1 MPESLLDLSAQEEER
16 ARALHDDAIFIDG
29 TIPRLWYLSEPDYRD
44 HLKQGGFT
52 AANFTVAHYPHNY
65 SSASQRILDVY
76 DWVEASSEF
85 KLVRSASDIEAV
97 HASGQT
103 GVIMGFQDTKPIEDS
118 AEYVR
123 AFSELGV
130 RVIQLTYNTQN
141 LCGAGACDRGDSG
154 LTRFG
159 EDVIDAVEEENVLLD
174 LSHCADKTTM
184 DAIAYA
190 DGPVAFTHVGVREL
204 CNAIGRCKT
213 DEQIKA
219 VADSGGVIGFIAGYP
234 PLVKRDPETY
244 EVLESTIHDVLDGIE
259 YLVDLVGVDHVGIGT
274 DMNDKGRDDKT
285 LPATSSLRH
294 HREAFP
300 EVFGRGSTEEYGPP
314 IAGLERHTEMGNLTR
329 GLVSR
334 GFSHEDIRKIL
345 GENFCDLFA
354 RVWGH

>member
-1 MPESLLDLSAQEEER
+1 MSQAVLDLSAEEEER
-16 ARALHDDAIFIDG
+16 ARSLHENAVFIDG
-29 TIPRLWYLSEPDYRD
+29 TIPRLWYLSEPEYRD
-44 HLKQGGFT
+44 HLARGGFT

-65 SSASQRILDVY
+65 PRASQRILDVY
-76 DWVEASSEF
+76 DWVESSSEF
-85 KLVRSASDIEAV
+85 QLVTSAADIESV
-97 HASGQT
+97 HASGHT
-103 GVIMGFQDTKPIEDS
+103 GVIMGFQDTKPLEDS
-118 AEYVR
+118 SEYVR

-159 EDVIDAVEEENVLLD
+159 EAVIDAIEEHNILLD

-184 DAIAYA
+184 DAIEYA
-190 DGPVAFTHVGVREL
+190 DGPVAFTHVGVRTL

-219 VADSGGVIGFIAGYP
+219 VAESGGVIGFIAGYP

-274 DMNDKGRDDKT
+274 DMNDKGRDDKS

-294 HREAFP
+294 HREEFP
-300 EVFGRGSTEEYGPP
+300 EVFGRGSTDEYGPA

-329 GLVSR
+329 GLVAR
-334 GFSHEDIRKIL
+334 GFTDDDIEKIL
-345 GENFCDLFA
+345 GRNFLDLFE
-354 RVWGH
+354 RVWGE